1 MLFDLFPTIADLTRT
16 SLPDG
21 VEGHDLAEIWRG
33 SSTETRDV
41 LYTVYEDLQRSVRD
55 ERWKLIR
62 YPKID
67 RMQLF
72 DLQNDPFEMND
83 LAGDSAYSDQ
93 VSRLM
98 ALMQTQHADMD
109 DPHPL
114 WVDSLVSMEF
124 DHTSFERRPDR
135 HQPQWVIDKY
145 FQE

>member
-1 MLFDLFPTIADLTRT
+1 MPLIIAGPGIPAGESDALVMLFDLFPTIADLTRT

-72 DLQNDPFEMND
+72 DLQCIFRSK
-83 LAGDSAYSDQ
+83 LDSESGGKWTANPIETGQ
-93 VSRLM
+93 
-98 ALMQTQHADMD
+98 
-109 DPHPL
+109 
-114 WVDSLVSMEF
+114 
-124 DHTSFERRPDR
+124 
-135 HQPQWVIDKY
+135 
-145 FQE
+145 